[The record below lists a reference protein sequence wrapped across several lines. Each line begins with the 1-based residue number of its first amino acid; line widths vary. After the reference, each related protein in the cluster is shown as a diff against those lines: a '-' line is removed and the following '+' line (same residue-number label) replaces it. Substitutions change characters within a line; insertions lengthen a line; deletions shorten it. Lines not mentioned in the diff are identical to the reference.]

1 MFPTASAT
9 ITVEPGDGEQALV
22 TFTIMPGER
31 KIFQV
36 INIRKG
42 LIVHIQGVRNRREA
56 LALTGISPAA

>member
-1 MFPTASAT
+1 MSPTASAT

-42 LIVHIQGVRNRREA
+42 
-56 LALTGISPAA
+56 